1 MANILSFLMFKNIFC
16 FLFVITFFFSCSE
29 FEKKTEK
36 ELAQEKFGDIPL
48 VEYKPSPNP
57 DKNAYFGDLHVHTE
71 NSFDAYSFGTT
82 ASPADAYKY
91 AKGEAIKHPT
101 GYHIQLSRPLDFY
114 AVTDH
119 GVFLG
124 VVKEAADPDSEIGQY
139 EITKP
144 LHNLN
149 ENVSNSFFS
158 IIRRGGM
165 FRPFAQELANSIQDG
180 TVDMKILQKVMND
193 TWLKTIE
200 AADQAYVPGSFT
212 TFAAYEYS
220 SSVEIYDTYLH
231 RNVIFRDTKNLP
243 KRIFTR
249 GDSLN
254 PEDLWKWMDG
264 LRRKGVES
272 LAIPH
277 NSNISG
283 GAAFKMTYYDGK
295 LIDEAYASQRI
306 RNEPLVEVTQAKGSS
321 ETHPLLSK
329 NDEWSAFEI
338 PVEKQAQ
345 VLENAKGSY
354 VRNAY
359 LRGLT
364 LAEQGLTNPYKFGL
378 AGASDTHVAGGSY
391 SEGTFFSKIG
401 LLDGTPELRGS
412 VPFNWAIAKAAKIFR
427 PESFVEINGKD
438 YMAVTDRLIGFSA
451 SGLTGVWAKENT
463 REEIYDAFRRKETF
477 ATSGPRIKVRFFSGY
492 DFEDS
497 VINDLDLV
505 KKAYKGNLSMGST
518 ISVENE
524 KEPKF
529 LVWASAD
536 PLSAPLQ
543 RIQIIKGWLE
553 NGAHRERVYDVVCSD
568 GLIVNSS
575 THRCPDNGARVDIE
589 NCSISKN
596 SGASELKAFWLDPD
610 FLMNQRA
617 FYYVRVLENPV
628 CRWSTWDSIREGVEP
643 RSDIPATIQERA
655 WTSPIWFEPSNS

>member
-1 MANILSFLMFKNIFC
+1 MTVILSFPMFKNIFF

-29 FEKKTEK
+29 FERKTEK

-48 VEYKPSPNP
+48 VDYKPSPNP

-231 RNVIFRDTKNLP
+231 RNVIFRDTKKLP

-249 GDSLN
+249 ADSLN

-264 LRRKGVES
+264 LRQKGIES

-283 GAAFKMTYYDGK
+283 GAAFRMTYYDGK
-295 LIDEAYASQRI
+295 PIDEAYALQRT

-329 NDEWSAFEI
+329 NDEWASFEI
-338 PVEKQAQ
+338 PVEKQAK

-364 LAEQGLTNPYKFGL
+364 LAEQGITNPYKFGL
-378 AGASDTHVAGGSY
+378 IGASDTHVAGGSY
-391 SEGTFFSKIG
+391 SEETFFSKIG

-412 VPFNWAIAKAAKIFR
+412 VPFNWALAKAAKIFR
-427 PESFVEINGKD
+427 PESFAEINGKD

-463 REEIYDAFRRKETF
+463 REDIYDAFRRKETF

-492 DFEDS
+492 DFEDAK
-497 VINDLDLV
+497 INDLDLV
-505 KKAYKGNLSMGST
+505 KKAYEDNLSMGST
-518 ISVENE
+518 INIE
-524 KEPKF
+524 KEREPKF

-536 PLSAPLQ
+536 PLGAPLQ

-553 NGAHRERVYDVVCSD
+553 NGEHQERVYDVACSD
-568 GLIVNSS
+568 GLIVNSI
-575 THRCPDNGARVDIE
+575 TNRCPDNGAKVDIE
-589 NCSISKN
+589 NCSVSEN
-596 SGASELKAFWLDPD
+596 SGASELKTFWLDPD
-610 FLMNQRA
+610 FLMDQRA

-655 WTSPIWFEPSNS
+655 WTSPIWFEPSKS